1 MLVNF
6 REWCSFSREL
16 SSLLTFKS
24 YHFAL
29 EKLYVEPLHLQRV
42 ITLLLL
48 LIFWGKI
55 TRSYK
60 LHISVFI
67 TIIVY
72 KKNNAFVSFNCY
84 VRYWFDSSGSSSNE
98 VMTVFIVNTFQ
109 VFEVGFLFRIH
120 NFNENSFLQYTI
132 VLQGWQFSKRNIN
145 TIWFALNF
153 GNALQGK
160 MLKKTGFFL
169 YTVLNRITLHCSWS
183 HGW

>member
-1 MLVNF
+1 M
-6 REWCSFSREL
+6 
-16 SSLLTFKS
+16 
-24 YHFAL
+24 
-29 EKLYVEPLHLQRV
+29 
-42 ITLLLL
+42 LLL
-48 LIFWGKI
+48 LIFWSKI

-109 VFEVGFLFRIH
+109 VFEVGFLFIIH
-120 NFNENSFLQYTI
+120 NFNENLFLQYTI

-160 MLKKTGFFL
+160 MLKKLGFFSTQFL
-169 YTVLNRITLHCSWS
+169 TE
-183 HGW
+183 